1 MVKTYG
7 PMFSL
12 DASGTIANAITF
24 SKWKGRSYARQRVI
38 PSNPKSVLQVSM
50 RAMMKFL
57 TQEWAGIEST
67 PKGSWDERAAA
78 ANISPFNSF
87 IGVNQSLWR
96 EFSTPSQTDPIP
108 LTGTLPVAVLTS
120 AVGGPAHMDVTFTI
134 TTPND
139 AWGVILFRSPTGTF
153 TPSISNAIAVLPYTT
168 AAAHVYTDSNLVAG
182 AYYYD
187 ARWFTKEGVMGPDE
201 GEVTGTAT

>member
-57 TQEWAGIEST
+57 TQEWAGIGST
-67 PKGSWDERAAA
+67 PKGTWDARAAA
-78 ANISPFNSF
+78 SNISPFNAF
-87 IGVNQSLWR
+87 IGCNQALWR
-96 EFSTPSQTDPIP
+96 EFSAPSQTDPVP
-108 LTGTLPVAVLTS
+108 GTGTLPVAVLTG
-120 AVGGPAHMDVTFTI
+120 AVGGPAHVDVTLTI

-139 AWGVILFRSPTGTF
+139 VWGVILFRSPTGTF
-153 TPSISNAIAVLPYTT
+153 TPSIANCIAVLPYVT
-168 AAAHVYTDSNLVAG
+168 AAAHVYTDSNLAAG
-182 AYYYD
+182 NYYYD
-187 ARWFTKEGVMGPDE
+187 AKYFTKEGVLGPDE
-201 GEVTGTAT
+201 GEMMGTAT